1 VKPIKRCS
9 DELIQSIK
17 QEMKVMKKEIK
28 NEIQGQMKEII
39 AIIEKMEERII
50 KLEIAL
56 HIGSSS

>member
-1 VKPIKRCS
+1 M
-9 DELIQSIK
+9 QSIK

-50 KLEIAL
+50 KLEIAF
-56 HIGSSS
+56 HIGSSSTFFF

>member
-1 VKPIKRCS
+1 
-9 DELIQSIK
+9 
-17 QEMKVMKKEIK
+17 MKVMKKEIK

>member
-1 VKPIKRCS
+1 M
-9 DELIQSIK
+9 QSIK

-50 KLEIAL
+50 KLEIAF
-56 HIGSSS
+56 HIGSSSTFFFNFISFL